1 MSSYLFSVMAQSGAG
16 SDWNW
21 FLIFIIF
28 VVILAIALVVQAR
41 FSKEDAAE
49 LTHHEE
55 DDQHEE
61 AELVP
66 EASPDP
72 ETEPESEAESAPEP
86 EADSEP
92 EGAEAPP
99 ETVAE
104 PNDLKILEGIGPKV
118 ASILNENGITTFPQL
133 AETSVEKLDEIL
145 DANKLHMMHPG
156 SWPQQA
162 KLAADGDW
170 DALEKL
176 QDDFKGRTLKK
187 YPSVKIKDRY
197 SNVSVFFFESR

>member
-72 ETEPESEAESAPEP
+72 ETEPESEA
-86 EADSEP
+86 
-92 EGAEAPP
+92 
-99 ETVAE
+99 
-104 PNDLKILEGIGPKV
+104 NQHRNLKLTANPREQKP
-118 ASILNENGITTFPQL
+118 LR
-133 AETSVEKLDEIL
+133 KL
-145 DANKLHMMHPG
+145 
-156 SWPQQA
+156 
-162 KLAADGDW
+162 
-170 DALEKL
+170 
-176 QDDFKGRTLKK
+176 
-187 YPSVKIKDRY
+187 
-197 SNVSVFFFESR
+197 